1 VEASNMAPSP
11 GGASEYDTPQA
22 RGGPTALRI
31 ILGGQL
37 RRLREASGV
46 TREAAAGVIRG
57 SASKISRLELGR
69 VGSKKRD
76 VADLL
81 SLYGVTDERRRESL
95 LALAD
100 EANTPGWWQRYG
112 ELLPEWFEVYI
123 GLEEAASRIRTY
135 EVQFVPGLMQTR
147 SYARAVVRLGHPN
160 ASEEE
165 LEQRVELR
173 MKRRRLLTVDNPLTV
188 WAVVDESALR
198 RPIGGLEVMRAQ
210 LRHLLELTELP
221 NVTLQMMPFH
231 RGGHAAAGGP
241 FSILRFAEPELAD
254 VVYLEQLTS
263 ALYLDKRRDVDGYS
277 LVMDR
282 LCVEATPSD
291 GTVKAMATMLREL
304 ERA

>member
-1 VEASNMAPSP
+1 VEATFDAVPSP
-11 GGASEYDTPQA
+11 GSASEYDTPQA
-22 RGGPTALRI
+22 RGGPTVLRI
-31 ILGGQL
+31 ILGAQL
-37 RRLREASGV
+37 RRLREAAGI
-46 TREAAAGVIRG
+46 TRETAAEVIRG

-69 VGSKKRD
+69 VSSKKRD

-81 SLYGVTDERRRESL
+81 ALYGVVDERRRSL

-100 EANTPGWWQRYG
+100 EANAPGWWHRFG
-112 ELLPEWFEVYI
+112 ELLPEWFEIYI

-147 SYARAVVRLGHPN
+147 DYARAVVRLGHPN

-165 LEQRVELR
+165 LERRVELR
-173 MKRRRLLTVDNPLTV
+173 MKRQRLLTMDDPLTL
-188 WAVVDESALR
+188 WAVVDETALR
-198 RPIGGLEVMRAQ
+198 RPIGGVEVMKAQ
-210 LRHLLELTELP
+210 LRHLLELTALS
-221 NVTLQMMPFH
+221 NVTLQMVPFH
-231 RGGHAAAGGP
+231 LGGHAAAGGP

-282 LCVEATPSD
+282 LCVQATSSGGTAEVMEA
-291 GTVKAMATMLREL
+291 MLREL
-304 ERA
+304 G

>member
-1 VEASNMAPSP
+1 VEASFETVPSP
-11 GGASEYDTPQA
+11 GGGSEYDTPQP

-31 ILGGQL
+31 ILGAQL

-46 TREAAAGVIRG
+46 SREDAAGVIRG

-100 EANTPGWWQRYG
+100 EANTPGWWHRFG

-135 EVQFVPGLMQTR
+135 EVQFVPGLMQTPD
-147 SYARAVVRLGHPN
+147 YARAVVRLGHPT
-160 ASEEE
+160 ADEEE
-165 LEQRVELR
+165 IEQRVELR
-173 MKRRRLLTVDNPLTV
+173 MKRQRLLTMDAPLTL
-188 WAVVDESALR
+188 WAVVDETALR
-198 RPIGGLEVMRAQ
+198 RPIGGVEVMKAQ
-210 LRHLLELTELP
+210 LRHLLELTALP
-221 NVTLQMMPFH
+221 NVTLQMVPFH
-231 RGGHAAAGGP
+231 LGGHAAAGGP

-282 LCVEATPSD
+282 LCVQAVPSSGTAKAMEAT
-291 GTVKAMATMLREL
+291 LREL
-304 ERA
+304 E

>member
-1 VEASNMAPSP
+1 MAPSS
-11 GGASEYDTPQA
+11 GGVLEYDIPQA

-37 RRLREASGV
+37 RWLREAAGV
-46 TREAAAGVIRG
+46 TRDSAAEVIRG

-123 GLEEAASRIRTY
+123 GLEEAAARIRTY

-147 SYARAVVRLGHPN
+147 EYARAVVRLGHPS

-173 MKRRRLLTVDNPLTV
+173 LKRQRLLTVDDPLIL
-188 WAVVDESALR
+188 WAVVDESVLR
-198 RPIGGLEVMRAQ
+198 RPIGGAKVMREQ
-210 LRHLLELTELP
+210 LRHLLEIIKLP

-231 RGGHAAAGGP
+231 LGGHAAAGGP
-241 FSILRFAEPELAD
+241 FSILRFAEPEIAD

-282 LCVEATPSD
+282 LCVEAGPSD
-291 GTVKAMATMLREL
+291 GTVKAIAAMLKEL